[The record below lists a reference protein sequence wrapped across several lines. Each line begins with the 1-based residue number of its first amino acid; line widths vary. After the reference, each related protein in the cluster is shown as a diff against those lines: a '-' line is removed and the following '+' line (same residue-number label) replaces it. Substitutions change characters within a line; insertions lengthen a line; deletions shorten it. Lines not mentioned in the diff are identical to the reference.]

1 MKTSRIVF
9 FGVFT
14 TFAAATVG
22 LLAIPQFQFG
32 NLGPV
37 VNKDTGDVYPV
48 NVGGYTAQ
56 GRDVYAANGCVYC
69 HTQVVRNAQDGSD
82 IERGWGVRQ
91 SVARDYIYDKTVVLG
106 FARFG
111 PDLANEG
118 AKSDNP
124 ADAVKKTVA
133 WQYKHLYAPQSIEP
147 HSNMP
152 AYRNLF
158 EVKKIEG
165 QPSPDALDLTGAD
178 APPAGY
184 EVVPT
189 LEARQLA
196 AYLLSLD
203 HSHTLPE
210 APVTKETAKK

>member
-9 FGVFT
+9 FGVFV

-22 LLAIPQFQFG
+22 LLAIPQFQIG
-32 NLGPV
+32 NLGPL
-37 VNKDTGDVYPV
+37 VNKDTGDVYPI
-48 NVGGYTAQ
+48 NTGGYTAQ

-69 HTQVVRNAQDGSD
+69 HTQAVRSGQDGSD

-118 AKSDNP
+118 AK
-124 ADAVKKTVA
+124 ATDALKKTTA
-133 WQYKHLYAPQSIEP
+133 WQYLHLYSPRSIEP

-158 EVKKIEG
+158 DVRKIEG
-165 QPSPDALDLTGAD
+165 QPSPDALDLSGAD
-178 APPAGY
+178 APKAGY

-189 LEARQLA
+189 LEARQLV

-203 HSHTLPE
+203 HSHDLPE
-210 APVTKETAKK
+210 APVKEPAKK